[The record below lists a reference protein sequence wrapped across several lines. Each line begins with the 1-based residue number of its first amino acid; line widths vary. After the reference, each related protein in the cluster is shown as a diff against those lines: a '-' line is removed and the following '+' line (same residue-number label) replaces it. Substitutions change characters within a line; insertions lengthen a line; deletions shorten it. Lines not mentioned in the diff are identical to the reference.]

1 MNPFQRFNNE
11 SAMNN
16 NIEQIDRIIA
26 VYEQQKQTIDRQ
38 IMTWI
43 KKRESVVAK
52 LNENKAKP

>member
-38 IMTWI
+38 IMTWM
-43 KKRESVVAK
+43 KKRESVVSK

>member
-26 VYEQQKQTIDRQ
+26 LYEQQKQTIDRQ

>member
-43 KKRESVVAK
+43 KKRESVVSK

>member
-38 IMTWI
+38 IMTWM
-43 KKRESVVAK
+43 KKRESVVSK
-52 LNENKAKP
+52 LNEHKAKP